1 MTERAW
7 IEQWVRPAIVS
18 AMIGAVAL
26 SWVGLFSLMLPGW
39 NRQYLAVFCFLAAL
53 EGFIAHR
60 LLRTRLH
67 RLDSRWRYRLGE
79 LFVIYFLLQIA
90 ANLVEGELNPLANLP
105 RFDTGTLLS
114 FGFVAACWVA
124 ATWTAQDLEAL
135 SGPPESYRGYIPPAD
150 LLRKR
155 FYAGGVVLMLGAGL
169 SRVEVARLTDLERPG
184 VPGIVLNVLVY
195 FALGVVMLGQM
206 QYTTLTRRWTAQ
218 GASVGAGMGRRW
230 VRYSVVFLAL
240 TALLAFLLPTG
251 YTVGLLDVGLY
262 VLTFLIALVQFLVA
276 LILAPFLWLL
286 SLFGIGGGG
295 SGVPPPPARLPSPPP
310 TTGGA
315 EFNLLDLLRNILFW
329 ALALGIL
336 VYVARLALRN
346 RSGLRAALGRLGPMR
361 FLANVWTAAL
371 RRLRGYAGAVAAR
384 LPTRAR
390 LPTAPDGAPRRPG
403 LFRRVGSLPPR
414 EQIRY
419 YYLDTV
425 RRAAREGHPRR
436 MSQSPREYE
445 QELGPRLE
453 ESRPELGGLTSA
465 FEEARYSPHPV
476 ESSQAERA
484 RTRWQRLGD
493 ALKALSKEPDTTDGR
508 PAPPRGE

>member
-1 MTERAW
+1 MSERAW
-7 IEQWVRPAIVS
+7 LEQWVRPAIVS

-53 EGFIAHR
+53 EAFIAHR

-67 RLDSRWRYRLGE
+67 RLDSRWRYRVGE

-90 ANLVEGELNPLANLP
+90 ANLVEGEINPLANLP

-124 ATWTAQDLEAL
+124 ATWTAEDLEAM
-135 SGPPESYRGYIPPAD
+135 SGPPENYRGYIPPAD

-155 FYAGGVVLMLGAGL
+155 FYVGGIVLMLGAGL
-169 SRVEVARLTDLERPG
+169 SRVEVVRLTDLERPG

-195 FALGVVMLGQM
+195 FALGMVMLGQM
-206 QYTTLTRRWTAQ
+206 QYTSLTRRWTAQ
-218 GASVGAGMGRRW
+218 NASVGAGLGRRW
-230 VRYSVVFLAL
+230 VRYSAVFLAL

-251 YTVGLLDVGLY
+251 YTTGLLDVGLY

-295 SGVPPPPARLPSPPP
+295 SAAPPPQTQLPRPPP

-329 ALALGIL
+329 ALSLGIL
-336 VYVARLALRN
+336 VYVARLSIRN
-346 RSGLRAALGRLGPMR
+346 RSGLAAALGRLGPVR
-361 FLANVWTAAL
+361 FLANLWTAAL
-371 RRLRGYAGAVAAR
+371 RRLRGYAGAVVSR
-384 LPTRAR
+384 LPAR
-390 LPTAPDGAPRRPG
+390 PRVTGAAGGGATRPG

-414 EQIRY
+414 EQVRY

-425 RRAAREGHPRR
+425 RRATREGYPRR
-436 MSQSPREYE
+436 RTQSPREYE
-445 QELGPRLE
+445 EELGPRLA

-476 ESSQAERA
+476 EPPHAEQARS
-484 RTRWQRLGD
+484 RWQRLGD
-493 ALKALSKEPDTTDGR
+493 ALRALGKEPEANDAGP
-508 PAPPRGE
+508 PAARGE